1 MCYLYFLQ
9 SENDLSRIKIGIT
22 SDLKKRLQTH
32 QTSNGHRVYYIHTEK
47 YDTREHAESVAK
59 AIEKSC
65 QAPVYSGTEWV
76 IVNGLLK
83 LYLYQAKK
91 LKGYSLPKQQL
102 VERAITYLIDWNL
115 QISNP
120 YIYICPTVLQRV
132 ILSATN
138 TKLSLKYIGSVL
150 DTVDTVKVH
159 HSSLGITPQTNSNY
173 GKSIIGNILPP
184 VIDFWYD

>member
-32 QTSNGHRVYYIHTEK
+32 QTSNGHRVYYLHTEK
-47 YDTREHAESVAK
+47 YETRENAEAVAK
-59 AIEKSC
+59 TIEKSC
-65 QAPVYSGTEWV
+65 QAPIFSGTEWV

-91 LKGYSLPKQQL
+91 LKGYDLTKPGI
-102 VERAITYLIDWNL
+102 VEHAVQYLIDWNL

-138 TKLSLKYIGSVL
+138 TKLSLKYISSVL
-150 DTVDTVKVH
+150 DTETVKYH
-159 HSSLGITPQTNSNY
+159 HDNLGITPQTNSNY

-184 VIDFWYD
+184 VIDFCYD